1 MAFYVQMMRV
11 STIRLAQ
18 KQCVPLSDSR
28 GNKYTTHIHT
38 VPSHKCTAPTPPK
51 CPVKGKCV
59 CVCVLACCVSP
70 KRTIWHRGRGGLGG
84 KGARIFLF
92 VPWPDG
98 AAVMGSADG
107 PSTRGSAPPAPAG
120 LSLT

>member
-59 CVCVLACCVSP
+59 CVCVCWRVVSVP
-70 KRTIWHRGRGGLGG
+70 NAQFGIGGGGVWEGRVR
-84 KGARIFLF
+84 ASFCLF
-92 VPWPDG
+92 PGRMVP
-98 AAVMGSADG
+98 
-107 PSTRGSAPPAPAG
+107 R
-120 LSLT
+120 